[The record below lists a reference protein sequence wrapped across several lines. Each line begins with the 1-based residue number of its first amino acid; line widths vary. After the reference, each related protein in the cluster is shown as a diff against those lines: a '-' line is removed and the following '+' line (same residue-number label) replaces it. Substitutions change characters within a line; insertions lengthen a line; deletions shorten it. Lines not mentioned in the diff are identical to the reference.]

1 MANSKD
7 IFKAFVAGITISEDP
22 EEIKSIA
29 YLVFETVLGF
39 SKTDIIAGKLMS
51 KNFGGIKSL
60 KQIQERINKYEP
72 IQYIIGEAD
81 FYGRT
86 FLVNPDVLIPRPET
100 EELVEMIKKDC
111 LKRNKKINILDIG
124 TGSGCIPISLKLEL
138 PSALISATDVS
149 EAALM
154 LAAKN
159 AWKHEVNINWLH
171 HNILKQTLENNT
183 YDVIVSNPPYIR
195 ESEKSEI
202 KLNVLYYEPSLA
214 LFVPDKQALVF
225 YEAIAKKAKDAL
237 KPKGKL
243 FLEINEKLGKQTIK
257 LLKSYGFRAKLYQ
270 DLQGRDRFIIAKPK
284 VNQ

>member
-7 IFKAFVAGITISEDP
+7 IFKAFVAGISIDEDP

-29 YLVFETVLGF
+29 YLVFEKLLGY
-39 SKTDIIAGKLMS
+39 SKTDIVAGRFMHKS
-51 KNFGGIKSL
+51 FKGIRSL
-60 KQIQERINKYEP
+60 KSIVDRINKHEP

-81 FYGRT
+81 FYGKT

-100 EELVEMIKKDC
+100 EELVELIKKDC
-111 LKRNKKINILDIG
+111 LKRNKKISILDIG

-154 LAAKN
+154 VAAEN
-159 AWKHEVNINWLH
+159 ALRHEVNINWQL
-171 HNILKQTLENNT
+171 HNILKQPLENNA
-183 YDVIVSNPPYIR
+183 YDVIVSNPPYIK

-225 YEAIAKKAKDAL
+225 YEAIAKKAKAVL

-243 FLEINEKLGKQTIK
+243 FLEINEKLGKETMK
-257 LLKSYGFRAKLYQ
+257 LLKSYGYRTKLYQ
-270 DLQGRDRFIIAKPK
+270 DLQGKDRFIIAKPK